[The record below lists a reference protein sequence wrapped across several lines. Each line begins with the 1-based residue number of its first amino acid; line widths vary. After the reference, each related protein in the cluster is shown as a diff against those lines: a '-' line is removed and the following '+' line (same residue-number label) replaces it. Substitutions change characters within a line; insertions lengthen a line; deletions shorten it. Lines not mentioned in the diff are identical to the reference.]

1 VSDKADMPRRRTA
14 LPNADLRKAGAGDPS
29 VKDHILDRTIFLV
42 GKKGTTDVTVREIA
56 REAGVNVAAVNYY
69 FSSKEQMFD
78 QMAARFVA
86 GFDDVM
92 RLLESPDV
100 PPVDRLR
107 RWSGEVMRHLAEY
120 PGFLA
125 VMERH
130 MTGESGDPFAR
141 ALRTSMRRAVRQ
153 LTATLG
159 ECFGPADPGRI
170 AFKLTL
176 LVSAL
181 AGPLPRLVG
190 KTQSRPGA
198 RGSSARAR
206 FLDLL
211 LEHLAR

>member
-1 VSDKADMPRRRTA
+1 MPRRSTA
-14 LPNADLRKAGAGDPS
+14 PPKAGPRKAAAAGDSS
-29 VKDHILDRTIFLV
+29 VRDHILDRTIFLV

-56 REAGVNVAAVNYY
+56 GEAGVNVAAVNYY

-86 GFDDVM
+86 GFGEVM
-92 RLLESPDV
+92 ALLEEPGV

-107 RWSGEVMRHLAEY
+107 RWSAEVMRHLAEY

-130 MTGESGDPFAR
+130 MNGEAADPFAR
-141 ALRTSMRRAVRQ
+141 ALRASMRAAVRQ

-170 AFKLTL
+170 TFKLTL

-190 KTQSRPGA
+190 AAQNSRPGA
-198 RGSSARAR
+198 RGTAARAR

-211 LEHLAR
+211 LEHLAS

>member
-1 VSDKADMPRRRTA
+1 MPKRRATPPGGGPRQATSVADS
-14 LPNADLRKAGAGDPS
+14 S

-86 GFDDVM
+86 GFNDVM
-92 RLLESPDV
+92 QLLESRDV
-100 PPVDRLR
+100 PPEKRLR
-107 RWSGEVMRHLAEY
+107 RWSEEVMRHLADY
-120 PGFLA
+120 PGFLP
-125 VMERH
+125 VMERQ
-130 MTGESGDPFAR
+130 MTVEPLNPFAR
-141 ALRTSMRRAVRQ
+141 ALRASMRRAVSQ

-159 ECFGPADPGRI
+159 ECVGPMDPSRI
-170 AFKLTL
+170 TFKLTL
-176 LVSAL
+176 FISAI
-181 AGPLPRLVG
+181 AGPFPRLVG
-190 KTQSRPGA
+190 KAQSRPGV
-198 RGSSARAR
+198 REPSARAR

>member
-1 VSDKADMPRRRTA
+1 MPTRRTA
-14 LPNADLRKAGAGDPS
+14 PSNAAPRKAGAGPDS
-29 VKDHILDRTIFLV
+29 TVKDHILDRTIFLV

-78 QMAARFVA
+78 QMAARFTA
-86 GFDDVM
+86 GFGDVM
-92 RLLESPDV
+92 RLLETPDT
-100 PPVDRLR
+100 PPEARLR
-107 RWSGEVMRHLAEY
+107 RWSWEVMRHLAEY

-130 MTGESGDPFAR
+130 LTGEPADPFAR
-141 ALRTSMRRAVRQ
+141 ALRAAMRQAVRR
-153 LTATLG
+153 LTATL
-159 ECFGPADPGRI
+159 EERFGARDPSLI
-170 AFKLTL
+170 NFKLSL
-176 LVSAL
+176 LVAAL

-190 KTQSRPGA
+190 KPQTRPGA
-198 RGSSARAR
+198 RGTFARAR